1 MLENVFDAISILNI
15 IKTNDS
21 SEILRSDA
29 NFNHIKNKLEKVSRS
44 ENSIFKEYLNRIK
57 QTFTTLSRD
66 NYISE
71 TFRVLEDISEIS
83 LKNTITREGKELI
96 IGFRTELSREKKLA
110 L

>member
-1 MLENVFDAISILNI
+1 MQTLI
-15 IKTNDS
+15 
-21 SEILRSDA
+21 ILRT
-29 NFNHIKNKLEKVSRS
+29 NWKRSR
-44 ENSIFKEYLNRIK
+44 EARTSIFKEYLNRIK